1 MSSSSKIV
9 SAPTDSQDSLVL
21 NNLAVSITITKG
33 CLRYHDSI
41 EPVLSQ
47 LDMTIPAKQWTCILG
62 RSGCGKTSLL
72 RYLAG
77 LLDQQ
82 VVWSGACAIDTN
94 QQPLADLSNQIAYM
108 AQQDLL
114 LPWLSVLDN
123 VTLSSKFGVTTST
136 VDSKVMS
143 KASTDKALTL
153 LAKVGLADNANHYPQ
168 QLSGGMRQRVALAR
182 TLMQDKPVV
191 LMDEPFSALDA
202 VTRYRLQDLA
212 GELLADKTVVLITHD
227 PQEAIR
233 LADHIYIMQGTP
245 ASAEY
250 LSVPKSA
257 TPRQFDAECAQLQQQ
272 IMSCLA
278 KEYRDESDGESGVG
292 YE

>member
-1 MSSSSKIV
+1 MPNI
-9 SAPTDSQDSLVL
+9 SAPATAATAQE
-21 NNLAVSITITKG
+21 AMSIEINSGYLSYK
-33 CLRYHDSI
+33 DND
-41 EPVLSQ
+41 EPVLKD
-47 LDMTIPAKQWTCILG
+47 LDMVIPAKQWTCILG

-77 LLDQQ
+77 LLDQHIF
-82 VVWSGACAIDTN
+82 WSGELSINTN
-94 QQPLADLSNQIAYM
+94 HNSISDLTNQIAYM

-123 VTLSSKFGVTTST
+123 VMLSAKFDAKTAKPDT
-136 VDSKVMS
+136 K
-143 KASTDKALTL
+143 KALNL
-153 LAKVGLADNANHYPQ
+153 LAKVGLADNANHFPQ

-202 VTRYRLQDLA
+202 VTRYRLQGLA
-212 GELLADKTVVLITHD
+212 CELLKEKTVVLITHE

-233 LADHIYIMQGTP
+233 LADRIYIMQGSP
-245 ASAEY
+245 ASAAY
-250 LSVPKSA
+250 LQVPTTS
-257 TPRQFDAECAQLQQQ
+257 TPRQFDAECALLQQT

-278 KEYRDESDGESGVG
+278 SEYEV
-292 YE
+292 